1 MAVLLVIEII
11 WGCNGID
18 TINTMT
24 MSGLNV
30 KDSVL
35 QEPSEPS
42 DITNIYICTHCI
54 HTYTFF
60 SVHVLFSQSRDKT
73 TKKTRK
79 IIIDQSLWHT
89 LLLVDLPFVAPGN
102 ACNATSLMN
111 ARIFQAGEIPWILII
126 SDSDS
131 QILIITIIAGKY
143 PQDQWEVSAIIASM
157 GAKHKLFSVCSFPLG

>member
-1 MAVLLVIEII
+1 MLRILFCRNQVNQVILPIY
-11 WGCNGID
+11 
-18 TINTMT
+18 
-24 MSGLNV
+24 
-30 KDSVL
+30 
-35 QEPSEPS
+35 
-42 DITNIYICTHCI
+42 IYICTHCI

-60 SVHVLFSQSRDKT
+60 SVHFLFSQSRDKT